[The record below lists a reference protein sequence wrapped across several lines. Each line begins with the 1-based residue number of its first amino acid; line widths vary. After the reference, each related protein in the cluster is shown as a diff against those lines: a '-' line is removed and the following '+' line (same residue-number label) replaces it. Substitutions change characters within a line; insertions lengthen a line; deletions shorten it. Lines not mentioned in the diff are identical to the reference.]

1 MKKINLGYDR
11 IKIMIFAGGLAVL
24 FLTNILNT
32 PAKFSET
39 ENRYL
44 AERPKLTVKNLING
58 SYMKDYETFIT
69 DQFPER
75 SFFTG
80 LKTFSERLRGRTDD
94 NGVYFGKEKTLIG
107 KYDTIL
113 FESEKAK
120 KNKEYLVEFAKTY
133 EKNFGKEHLKIVMVP
148 SSSEIEGD
156 KLPPFAPVYNQTA
169 YIERMKAE
177 IGESLFI
184 DAGES
189 LKRHTGEYIYYRTDH
204 HWTTLGAYYTY
215 EDICKA
221 SGKEAK
227 RIDEFKKEVVSDE
240 FLGTYDSKVNTRIF
254 GGSDADSITLYS
266 LPEAETAV
274 MRWDESDKK
283 EYRGIYDREALS
295 GKDKYSVFM
304 GGNHGIT
311 DIRVNEE
318 KGKTLLIIKD
328 SFAHS
333 IVPFFIE
340 DYNRIVMVDLRHFNK
355 SLKEYI
361 DENEVSDILVLYSI
375 ADFIE
380 DNNIAKLLR

>member
-1 MKKINLGYDR
+1 
-11 IKIMIFAGGLAVL
+11 
-24 FLTNILNT
+24 
-32 PAKFSET
+32 
-39 ENRYL
+39 
-44 AERPKLTVKNLING
+44 
-58 SYMKDYETFIT
+58 
-69 DQFPER
+69 
-75 SFFTG
+75 
-80 LKTFSERLRGRTDD
+80 
-94 NGVYFGKEKTLIG
+94 
-107 KYDTIL
+107 
-113 FESEKAK
+113 
-120 KNKEYLVEFAKTY
+120 
-133 EKNFGKEHLKIVMVP
+133 
-148 SSSEIEGD
+148 
-156 KLPPFAPVYNQTA
+156 
-169 YIERMKAE
+169 
-177 IGESLFI
+177 
-184 DAGES
+184 
-189 LKRHTGEYIYYRTDH
+189 
-204 HWTTLGAYYTY
+204 
-215 EDICKA
+215 
-221 SGKEAK
+221 
-227 RIDEFKKEVVSDE
+227 
-240 FLGTYDSKVNTRIF
+240 
-254 GGSDADSITLYS
+254 
-266 LPEAETAV
+266 